1 MERIGENRAAAGV
14 AGPLAAAKSAHSL
27 RGARSAPATTVSSD
41 LIEQLR
47 VLEEMKSAISA
58 LQARIAVAFDL
69 AQRAEQAEAGVPA
82 AERGQGVG
90 AQVALARRESPN
102 RGSRLLGLA
111 KALVTE
117 MPRTLA
123 ALKSGNLNEWRA
135 TLLVKE
141 TACLSVEDRCA
152 VDEELAPDTGTFD
165 GKGDKAIIAAAK
177 AAAYRRDP
185 RSVVGRASRAAA
197 ERTVSL
203 RPAPDTM
210 TYLTALLPVAQGV
223 AVYAALT
230 RAADSARSSG
240 DTRGRGQLMADTL
253 TARITGT
260 PGGISGINLDLVMTD
275 RTLFQG
281 DSEPAR
287 LKGYGIVPAEWGR
300 ELLALGQDSAVGQAG
315 VNPASRTGQAAPLG
329 QAGVNPASR
338 TGQDSAVG
346 QAGVNPAS
354 RTGQAAPLG
363 QAAGL
368 NAEFTVWL
376 RRLYTAPGTGEL
388 LATDSKARLFTGGLR
403 RFIETR
409 DDSCRTPYCDAPI
422 RHIDHVVPWR
432 SGGGTSLANGA
443 GLCEACNHTK
453 ENAGWS
459 TKVMPGDVHALEIS
473 TPTGH
478 TYQSKAPPLP
488 GHHPSRT

>member
-1 MERIGENRAAAGV
+1 MERIGESRVAAGMSRALV
-14 AGPLAAAKSAHSL
+14 PISPANVQHAAPSS
-27 RGARSAPATTVSSD
+27 TVSGD

-47 VLEEMKSAISA
+47 VLEEMKSAITA
-58 LQARIAVAFDL
+58 LQARVAVAFDL

-82 AERGQGVG
+82 SERGQGVG

-102 RGSRLLGLA
+102 RGSRLLGFA
-111 KALVTE
+111 KALVVE
-117 MPRTLA
+117 MPHTLA
-123 ALKSGNLNEWRA
+123 ALRAGLLNEWRA

-141 TACLSVEDRCA
+141 TACLSVEDRTA
-152 VDEELAPDTGTFD
+152 VDEELAADTGTFD
-165 GKGDKAIIAAAK
+165 GKGDKAIIAAVK

-240 DTRGRGQLMADTL
+240 HGASGGVVPTRGQVMADTL
-253 TARITGT
+253 VERVTGA
-260 PGGISGINLDLVMTD
+260 PGGFSGINLDLVMTE

-287 LKGYGIVPAEWGR
+287 LKGYGVVPAEWGR
-300 ELLALGQDSAVGQAG
+300 ELLGLG
-315 VNPASRTGQAAPLG
+315 P
-329 QAGVNPASR
+329 
-338 TGQDSAVG
+338 
-346 QAGVNPAS
+346 
-354 RTGQAAPLG
+354 
-363 QAAGL
+363 AAGPGPANPDQEL
-368 NAEFTVWL
+368 DVWL

-388 LATDSKARLFTGGLR
+388 LATDSKARLFTGRLR

-409 DDSCRTPYCDAPI
+409 DDTCRTPYCDAPI
-422 RHIDHVVPWR
+422 RHIDHVVSWQ
-432 SGGGTSLANGA
+432 SGGKTNLTNGA

-453 ENAGWS
+453 ENPGW
-459 TKVMPGDVHALEIS
+459 TTRVVQADAHTLEIS

-488 GHHPSRT
+488 GHHPART

>member
-1 MERIGENRAAAGV
+1 MERIGESRAGAVV
-14 AGPLAAAKSAHSL
+14 ALGHAPVLADSFQP
-27 RGARSAPATTVSSD
+27 GADPANTVPARTVSGD

-58 LQARIAVAFDL
+58 LQARVVVAFDL

-82 AERGQGVG
+82 SERGQGVG

-111 KALVTE
+111 KALVME

-123 ALKSGNLNEWRA
+123 ALQSGLLNEWRA

-165 GKGDKAIIAAAK
+165 GAGDKAIVAAAK

-185 RSVVGRASRAAA
+185 RSVAGRASRAVA

-223 AVYAALT
+223 AVYAALS
-230 RAADSARSSG
+230 RAADSARSTG
-240 DTRGRGQLMADTL
+240 EAETGGVIRGRGQVMADTL
-253 TARITGT
+253 VECVTGT
-260 PGGISGINLDLVMTD
+260 PGGFSGINLDLVMTD

-287 LKGYGIVPAEWGR
+287 LQGYGIVPAEWGR
-300 ELLALGQDSAVGQAG
+300 ELLG
-315 VNPASRTGQAAPLG
+315 LG
-329 QAGVNPASR
+329 QAG
-338 TGQDSAVG
+338 QDHATTSD
-346 QAGVNPAS
+346 
-354 RTGQAAPLG
+354 TEL
-363 QAAGL
+363 
-368 NAEFTVWL
+368 TVWL

-388 LATDSKARLFTGGLR
+388 LAADSKARLFTGRLR

-409 DDSCRTPYCDAPI
+409 DHTCRTPYCDAPI
-422 RHIDHVVPWR
+422 RHIDHVVPWH
-432 SGGGTSLANGA
+432 SGGKTSLSNGA

-453 ENAGWS
+453 ENPGW
-459 TKVMPGDVHALEIS
+459 TTRAVHADVHTLEIS

-478 TYQSKAPPLP
+478 SYQSKAPPLP
-488 GHHPSRT
+488 GHRPSRT